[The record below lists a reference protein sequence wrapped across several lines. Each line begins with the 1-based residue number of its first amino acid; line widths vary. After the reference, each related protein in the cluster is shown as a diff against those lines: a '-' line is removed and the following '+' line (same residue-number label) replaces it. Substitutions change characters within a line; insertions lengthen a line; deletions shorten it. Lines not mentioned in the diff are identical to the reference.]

1 MGNLIL
7 ICHAVPSG
15 AQLSGIKLTTFPG
28 LDGSLCK
35 WDIALNAGKGWCR
48 PFKVYLAIA
57 AGTERE
63 RDATISWI
71 RNMYGAGIWVMA
83 WAGEKGA

>member
-1 MGNLIL
+1 MLVKVELN
-7 ICHAVPSG
+7 PW
-15 AQLSGIKLTTFPG
+15 
-28 LDGSLCK
+28 CK
-35 WDIALNAGKGWCR
+35 
-48 PFKVYLAIA
+48 PFKVRLAIA